1 LLELEFDTTMTKL
14 QMYTGMAP
22 FQLTPSPNVMMLVL
36 DRHRPERPT
45 DPIQELDD
53 YMWGFIETLWNHDA
67 RDRPTAAEA
76 CGWVSSK
83 MVSEGKNTVR
93 PATEVEWDVQ
103 FLANAAVTMGTDDF
117 FALAHT

>member
-1 LLELEFDTTMTKL
+1 MTKL

-22 FQLTPSPNVMMLVL
+22 FQLTPSPTVIVFVL

-93 PATEVEWDVQ
+93 PATEVEWDVR
-103 FLANAAVTMGTDDF
+103 FLANTAVTMGTDDF